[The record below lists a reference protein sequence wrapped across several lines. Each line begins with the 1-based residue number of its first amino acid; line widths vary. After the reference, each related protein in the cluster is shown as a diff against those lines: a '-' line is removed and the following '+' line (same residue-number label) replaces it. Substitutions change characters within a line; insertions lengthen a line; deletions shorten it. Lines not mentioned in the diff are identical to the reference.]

1 VIVPVGTGL
10 VALPRGQTRWG
21 SRETHR
27 FFVIRTIKKN
37 VAIDDI
43 LAIEPDA
50 RAKDGIALSLGI
62 PRNA

>member
-1 VIVPVGTGL
+1 MGVARNAPVFHDKDD
-10 VALPRGQTRWG
+10 Q
-21 SRETHR
+21 
-27 FFVIRTIKKN
+27 KN
-37 VAIDDI
+37 VDIDDI